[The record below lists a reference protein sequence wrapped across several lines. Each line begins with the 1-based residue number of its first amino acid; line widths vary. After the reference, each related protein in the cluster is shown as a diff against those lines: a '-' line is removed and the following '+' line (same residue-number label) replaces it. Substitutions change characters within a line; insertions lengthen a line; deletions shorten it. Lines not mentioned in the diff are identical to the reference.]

1 MCESILGLNDYLT
14 TAVPNLHQLAR
25 SNLVQVKKNGSL
37 KWLSNLKEEDQ
48 SAVIDMAVRRT
59 RLVTK
64 ECRDEENARAQQRKQ
79 KMLQENVKRVAQE
92 KKLYEEKE
100 KLLQAHLITSSNE
113 LIKELHAVDKELL
126 SATKKKNKKVEI
138 LKTQVRIRKS

>member
-1 MCESILGLNDYLT
+1 MGTAEKVKEILCEVMPSNESISGLNDYLT
-14 TAVPNLHQLAR
+14 TKVPNLHQLAQ
-25 SNLVQVKKNGSL
+25 STLVQVKKNGSL

-48 SAVIDMAVRRT
+48 SAVIDLAVRQR

-79 KMLQENVKRVAQE
+79 MLQENVKRVAQE

-113 LIKELHAVDKELL
+113 LLSIK
-126 SATKKKNKKVEI
+126 NC
-138 LKTQVRIRKS
+138 

>member
-1 MCESILGLNDYLT
+1 MLKINFQGVAFGNQTKRLR

-25 SNLVQVKKNGSL
+25 SNLVQVKKNKSL

-48 SAVIDMAVRRT
+48 SAVIDLAVRRR

-64 ECRDEENARAQQRKQ
+64 ECRNEENARAQQRKQ
-79 KMLQENVKRVAQE
+79 KMLQENAKRVAQE

-100 KLLQAHLITSSNE
+100 KLQQDHLITSSN
-113 LIKELHAVDKELL
+113 
-126 SATKKKNKKVEI
+126 
-138 LKTQVRIRKS
+138 